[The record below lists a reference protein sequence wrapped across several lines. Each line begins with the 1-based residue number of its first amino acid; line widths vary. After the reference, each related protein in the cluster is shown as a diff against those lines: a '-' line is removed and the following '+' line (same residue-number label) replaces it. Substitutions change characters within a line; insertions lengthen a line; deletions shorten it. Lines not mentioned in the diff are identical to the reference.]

1 MRNTCLAGFMAL
13 AASTGALAQDI
24 KGSRDHPL
32 VPRYE
37 DSQIVRYAT
46 EDFTDYRLFTQPR
59 NTMAAPAKTS
69 TQRSRSKASSP
80 ASPIADRPTAP
91 RLKSSAITSRR

>member
-46 EDFTDYRLFTQPR
+46 EDFTDYRLFTQPTKHYGGPGK
-59 NTMAAPAKTS
+59 NLDATP
-69 TQRSRSKASSP
+69 SKASSP
-80 ASPIADRPTAP
+80 ASPIAERPTAP